1 MLSEKNDFQQQKLWK
16 RLQRVAAAP
25 GGRTRLDLGEH
36 KQQPQGQTG
45 ERGFPWTEVLVPPKD
60 YEGSGEEQDDFHPA
74 ATGHKKME
82 NAVFFSET
90 QGTVGKGRGEVCRY

>member
-1 MLSEKNDFQQQKLWK
+1 MLSEKNDFQEQKLWK

-25 GGRTRLDLGEH
+25 GGRTRLDPGER

-60 YEGSGEEQDDFHPA
+60 YEGGGEKKRISIQQVLGIGKWRTLCFSLKHKEQ
-74 ATGHKKME
+74 
-82 NAVFFSET
+82 
-90 QGTVGKGRGEVCRY
+90 